1 MSLTT
6 VKQLATQIGI
16 SVDMLLVRLQQAG
29 ITVSGKEAELSE
41 QDRWQF
47 LRYLRNP
54 QGSTKPSAEPEKVVL
69 NRKTTSELKQRT
81 PSTLRSGSPQ
91 NQTQSVSVEVRKRRT
106 YVKQPGD
113 VIDPRAAEAEAQRL
127 AAEVEAKR
135 LAAEAEAKRLAA
147 EAEAK
152 RLAAEAEA
160 KRLAAE
166 AEAEAERLAVTAA
179 AVPPQPPAVTTP
191 LEPVAETPHQPDK
204 SKATPPVRRS
214 GNAKLGLSKE
224 RDNTKTNWGAAKPRT
239 SGGGGADTKGGA
251 GGRRFNKKSSRHPND
266 VSGKHSDSHQQSAQ
280 HGFERPT
287 APVVHDVMVPEAISV
302 ADLAGRMSVKA
313 TEVIKTLMRLGVMA
327 TINQVLD
334 QDTAVLVV
342 EEMGHK
348 AQLAAS
354 DNPEAELLQAQQGQ
368 QTHPEALRAP
378 VVTIMGHVDHGKTSL
393 LDYIRRTRVAAGEAG
408 GITQHIGAYLVETA
422 RGPVCFLDTPGHA
435 AFTAMRAR
443 GAKATD
449 IVVLVVAAD
458 DGVMPQTIEAIQHAQ
473 AAKVPVVIAVNKM
486 DKPGAN
492 PDRVRQEL
500 LQHQIIS
507 EDLGGENIF
516 VNVSAKTGQGI
527 DDLLEALALQAE
539 IMELKAPT
547 DGVVKGIVIE
557 ASLDRGRGPVAT
569 LLVQRGT
576 LHKGDV
582 ILTGRE
588 YGRVRAML
596 DERGKLLDSAGPST
610 PVVVL
615 GLSGVPTAGDDMLT
629 TSDERKA
636 REIALF
642 RQGKYRDTKLGSQPA
657 KLEDLFA
664 RAQQEGQAK
673 TLNLLVKADYQ
684 GSIEAL
690 KPALEQL
697 STNEVQ
703 VRVIGSGVGGIT
715 ESDVNLAH
723 TASASIM
730 GFNVRADSTA
740 RSLVAERGVELLYYS
755 VIYNLLDDVKLRMSG
770 LLEPKY
776 SEKILG
782 LAEVRE
788 VFHSKKLGA
797 IAGCR
802 VIEGVL
808 RRNNPIRV
816 LRDHVVIFEG
826 ALESLRRFK
835 DDVLEVRTD
844 MDCGIGVKN
853 YNDIKPGD
861 RIEVFEQVREQR
873 SVA

>member
-1 MSLTT
+1 
-6 VKQLATQIGI
+6 
-16 SVDMLLVRLQQAG
+16 
-29 ITVSGKEAELSE
+29 
-41 QDRWQF
+41 
-47 LRYLRNP
+47 
-54 QGSTKPSAEPEKVVL
+54 
-69 NRKTTSELKQRT
+69 
-81 PSTLRSGSPQ
+81 
-91 NQTQSVSVEVRKRRT
+91 
-106 YVKQPGD
+106 
-113 VIDPRAAEAEAQRL
+113 
-127 AAEVEAKR
+127 
-135 LAAEAEAKRLAA
+135 
-147 EAEAK
+147 
-152 RLAAEAEA
+152 
-160 KRLAAE
+160 
-166 AEAEAERLAVTAA
+166 
-179 AVPPQPPAVTTP
+179 
-191 LEPVAETPHQPDK
+191 
-204 SKATPPVRRS
+204 
-214 GNAKLGLSKE
+214 
-224 RDNTKTNWGAAKPRT
+224 
-239 SGGGGADTKGGA
+239 
-251 GGRRFNKKSSRHPND
+251 
-266 VSGKHSDSHQQSAQ
+266 
-280 HGFERPT
+280 
-287 APVVHDVMVPEAISV
+287 
-302 ADLAGRMSVKA
+302 
-313 TEVIKTLMRLGVMA
+313 
-327 TINQVLD
+327 
-334 QDTAVLVV
+334 
-342 EEMGHK
+342 
-348 AQLAAS
+348 
-354 DNPEAELLQAQQGQ
+354 
-368 QTHPEALRAP
+368 
-378 VVTIMGHVDHGKTSL
+378 
-393 LDYIRRTRVAAGEAG
+393 
-408 GITQHIGAYLVETA
+408 
-422 RGPVCFLDTPGHA
+422 
-435 AFTAMRAR
+435 MRAR

-642 RQGKYRDTKLGSQPA
+642 RQGKFRDTKLGSQPA

-664 RAQQEGQAK
+664 RAQQEGQVK